1 MAPPLMTEV
10 IYHNDRRYPGPTYH
24 PASED
29 ITGLPTQEELDAYPR
44 MFTWGELK
52 QTIVDGRLENLMR
65 NKEMQAR
72 YNSWTKG
79 IKERFG
85 STGGCLTHHFAKDS
99 ERAIVHHGGGGLLFY
114 PQAFRLPPSQPIAPH
129 TLQNS
134 LSSPLHQ
141 GLISVAE
148 LGGLAHQGRI
158 ADFRCS
164 FVMLMQK
171 TRSRPPLP
179 DSSNS
184 PKIDARHAQQSRQS
198 GPRPGTD
205 YLSYDAEEGFDESKY
220 AVLNNDWPYNIPPGV
235 RHFCVWSRV
244 PIAHPSLVDDDPG
257 AWAKIEEEG
266 LGGFTG
272 ILPISTPARPSIDP
286 SCLPSIPTQASALSG
301 IDTSSSSHNGSD
313 ALGHQGPSYMR
324 HPLGWGAVTLSEFGE
339 QDWYAVDL
347 KFGGPELQK
356 WANRQYEAKGG
367 QEVGKMV
374 KALWDERG
382 WECLWFVNPPRL
394 QSVPGLS
401 HFHVFARRKTP
412 EEIDAGERIWGK
424 SEA

>member
-10 IYHNDRRYPGPTYH
+10 IYLNDRRYPGPTYH

-29 ITGLPTQEELDAYPR
+29 IAGLPTQEELDAYPR

-85 STGGCLTHHFAKDS
+85 STEKYLTQS
-99 ERAIVHHGGGGLLFY
+99 
-114 PQAFRLPPSQPIAPH
+114 RLPFPRSSDPH
-129 TLQNS
+129 TEPTYDPDALDGGP
-134 LSSPLHQ
+134 SSPK
-141 GLISVAE
+141 A
-148 LGGLAHQGRI
+148 
-158 ADFRCS
+158 
-164 FVMLMQK
+164 
-171 TRSRPPLP
+171 RSRPPLP

-301 IDTSSSSHNGSD
+301 IDTSSSSHKGSD
-313 ALGHQGPSYMR
+313 ALGHQGPSSMR